1 MKDIDINFDKK
12 TGYYD
17 ALFLSKWIAT
27 QWKTLDE
34 LIQNINE
41 SMSLSENQV
50 ITLSKFKISFED
62 KYVNF

>member
-1 MKDIDINFDKK
+1 MKDIEINFDKK

-34 LIQNINE
+34 LIKNINE
-41 SMSLSENQV
+41 AMSLSKEHKV
-50 ITLSKFKISFED
+50 TLSKFKISFED